1 MEVKELTGNNG
12 ESVRE
17 TGALRESGGGNG
29 AGETAGG
36 IEVFSDEERREI
48 SGRIEA
54 ASRREAVPPPGPP
67 ARGEASRKGFFP
79 LVVNA
84 AGILFLG
91 AGLLLLSSI
100 QRADSAEIRES
111 GAELGITERA
121 LIREIR
127 REVNLQLT
135 EKDGDIIAMERRIAE
150 VDDELARLESLE
162 ALTGEQR
169 ETMAA
174 LREQQEGYR
183 GDLTRLE
190 AERALILAEARQKE
204 AEARRR
210 EARLHARLAE
220 QEGALEDMSARNR
233 AELAAARAEL
243 AKLTGDDEKAA
254 LVERQLAGYYSAFA
268 KQIQAGQYR
277 EAAGTLAALKE
288 FLATPS
294 FQQLKLIGSRRE
306 SDAAAIAAM
315 TGILSAAAGKSSG
328 PSSGGSLTPAEIV
341 PPVAGP
347 GAGGPGTGAPE
358 ASAAETALR
367 RQLADQAAALAQRE
381 QTLADRDRALGE
393 LQKKHDG
400 LQDQNGALRQ
410 TLADR
415 DRQLESLQAQ
425 NAANLQKIETLQ
437 KTISTINAALNE

>member
-1 MEVKELTGNNG
+1 MEVKELTENNG

-17 TGALRESGGGNG
+17 TG
-29 AGETAGG
+29 GENAAAG

-54 ASRREAVPPPGPP
+54 ASLREAVSPPGPP
-67 ARGEASRKGFFP
+67 VRGEASKKGVFP

-111 GAELGITERA
+111 VAELGIIERA

-135 EKDGDIIAMERRIAE
+135 EKDADISAMQNRITE

-183 GDLTRLE
+183 GDLSRLE
-190 AERALILAEARQKE
+190 TERALILAEARQKE

-220 QEGALEDMSARNR
+220 QEGALENISARNR
-233 AELAAARAEL
+233 AELEAARAEL

-254 LVERQLAGYYSAFA
+254 LVERQLAGYYASLS
-268 KQIQAGQYR
+268 KQIHAGQYR

-294 FQQLKLIGSRRE
+294 FQQLKVIGSRRE
-306 SDAAAIAAM
+306 SDAAAITAM
-315 TGILSAAAGKSSG
+315 TGILSALAAEPPRASA
-328 PSSGGSLTPAEIV
+328 SSGGSLTPAEIV
-341 PPVAGP
+341 PPV
-347 GAGGPGTGAPE
+347 TVPE
-358 ASAAETALR
+358 VSAAETALR
-367 RQLADQAAALAQRE
+367 KQLADQAAALADQAAVLTERAAALAERE
-381 QTLADRDRALGE
+381 RALAE
-393 LQKKHDG
+393 LQKKYDSV
-400 LQDQNGALRQ
+400 QEQNAALRQ
-410 TLADR
+410 TMAER
-415 DRQLESLQAQ
+415 DRQLESLQTQ
-425 NAANLQKIETLQ
+425 NTANLQKIETLQ
-437 KTISTINAALNE
+437 RTISTINAALNN

>member
-1 MEVKELTGNNG
+1 MEVNELTGNNG
-12 ESVRE
+12 E
-17 TGALRESGGGNG
+17 N
-29 AGETAGG
+29 AGENAGAG

-48 SGRIEA
+48 SGRIEE
-54 ASRREAVPPPGPP
+54 ASRREALPPPGPP

-79 LVVNA
+79 LLVNA
-84 AGILFLG
+84 AGILLLG
-91 AGLLLLSSI
+91 AGLLLLFSI
-100 QRADSAEIRES
+100 QRAGSAEIRES

-135 EKDGDIIAMERRIAE
+135 RKDADISAMQGRITE

-174 LREQQEGYR
+174 LRGQQEGYR
-183 GDLTRLE
+183 GDLARLE
-190 AERALILAEARQKE
+190 TERALILAEARQQE

-220 QEGALEDMSARNR
+220 QEGALEDISARNR
-233 AELAAARAEL
+233 AELEAARAEL

-254 LVERQLAGYYSAFA
+254 LVERQLAGYYAAFS

-306 SDAAAIAAM
+306 SDGAAITAM
-315 TGILSAAAGKSSG
+315 TGILSALDGKSPGPAAEGSG
-328 PSSGGSLTPAEIV
+328 PPAGGSLTPAEIA
-341 PPVAGP
+341 PPVS
-347 GAGGPGTGAPE
+347 E
-358 ASAAETALR
+358 ASGAETALR
-367 RQLADQAAALAQRE
+367 RQLSDQAAALADQAAALAERE
-381 QTLADRDRALGE
+381 RALAE
-393 LQKKHDG
+393 LQRNHDG
-400 LQDQNGALRQ
+400 VQEQNSALRQ
-410 TLADR
+410 TVAER

-437 KTISTINAALNE
+437 KTISTINAAINE